1 MKCLED
7 LLGAAVLQRVG
18 RKVVSTPAG
27 GQLLAYA
34 KCIVGINYQV
44 FSQMTEQAFEGKITL
59 GLPRDI
65 VGPIIPTVLSRIHAV
80 KIELISSIIKTLKE

>member
-1 MKCLED
+1 
-7 LLGAAVLQRVG
+7 
-18 RKVVSTPAG
+18 
-27 GQLLAYA
+27 
-34 KCIVGINYQV
+34 
-44 FSQMTEQAFEGKITL
+44 MTEQAFEGKITL